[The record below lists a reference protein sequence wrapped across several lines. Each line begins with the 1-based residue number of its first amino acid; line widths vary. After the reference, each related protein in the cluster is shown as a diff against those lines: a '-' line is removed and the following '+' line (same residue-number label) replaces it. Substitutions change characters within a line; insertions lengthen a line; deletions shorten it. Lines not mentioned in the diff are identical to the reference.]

1 MWACA
6 SLENAMQVP
15 VSADQPSLSAY
26 SCDIQEYV
34 VTKFWYDIHLVYTT
48 VVCGMNPYPLH
59 TTAFISDIFSSC
71 LLLYD
76 SSVDDSIHALTLN
89 NWSRPT

>member
-76 SSVDDSIHALTLN
+76 SSVDDSYMH
-89 NWSRPT
+89 